1 MLVHVVYRIHA
12 KFDFEHPLQGFG
24 GFTSS
29 RQCRNSVKVSHSSR
43 LIQFWFLCCVW
54 FGFLIDFEVLLCPI
68 LGLGWA
74 TLTDPFRPVGS
85 KNRAPPLAHVLLVLR
100 SCLGKAFSVPPPRP
114 LSPTCTDMSKLG
126 DVIMVNG
133 GHGAKPSCF

>member
-12 KFDFEHPLQGFG
+12 KFDFEHPLQGFE

-29 RQCRNSVKVSHSSR
+29 WQCRNSVKVSHTSR
-43 LIQFWFLCCVW
+43 LIPLWFLC
-54 FGFLIDFEVLLCPI
+54 GFWCCSLTDFEVLLWSI
-68 LGLGWA
+68 FLSVWA

-133 GHGAKPSCF
+133 GHNAKPSSF